1 MENEIKYSKDGI
13 TFIHN
18 GDHLNIIFEEHL
30 FNDLETNKVSAA
42 NYAWEV
48 YTYCKEDLL
57 IYGNAV
63 NIPLGFKINVFN
75 LLSDPYEAKQMMS
88 IY

>member
-1 MENEIKYSKDGI
+1 MENETKYSKDGM
-13 TFIHN
+13 FIHN

-63 NIPLGFKINVFN
+63 NIPLGSKSTFLIFMTHMR
-75 LLSDPYEAKQMMS
+75 AKQMMS